1 MPFKFFLRY
10 IVAVSVFVTLLPG
23 CIFLPHTSEVAQ
35 AIRGQVFDEE
45 TGEPVCGARI
55 YYTVSTEEKS
65 YTESAISDKNGCF
78 LVNAPRQWHY
88 IIYMG
93 SPGVYPDPDNRDIL
107 KRKVT
112 IQKEGYQTGSST
124 YIKWLSSQT
133 ELNGSSENLF
143 HDPLPL
149 ALEEGESDLG
159 SIFLIPDE
167 KK

>member
-1 MPFKFFLRY
+1 
-10 IVAVSVFVTLLPG
+10 
-23 CIFLPHTSEVAQ
+23 
-35 AIRGQVFDEE
+35 
-45 TGEPVCGARI
+45 
-55 YYTVSTEEKS
+55 
-65 YTESAISDKNGCF
+65 
-78 LVNAPRQWHY
+78 
-88 IIYMG
+88 MG

-124 YIKWLSSQT
+124 YIKWLSSLIA
-133 ELNGSSENLF
+133 LNGSSENLF

-159 SIFLIPDE
+159 SIFLIPNE